1 LAGLCYQQVPFSI
14 IPPSGE
20 SRSGFTLGG
29 VNNGPYHNNAA
40 ALFTALAMA
49 TEGVE

>member
-1 LAGLCYQQVPFSI
+1 
-14 IPPSGE
+14 
-20 SRSGFTLGG
+20 

-49 TEGVE
+49 EAMKSSTLKGQTNE